1 MLMLLLSLMWVHGW
15 SQADTLVMRSGQ
27 RVGVK
32 VEEIEQTPL
41 DGTLVRLKEWVV
53 FDGRT
58 FDRVSLN
65 GVSAI
70 KFADGICPSILRIV
84 MD

>member
-1 MLMLLLSLMWVHGW
+1 
-15 SQADTLVMRSGQ
+15 MRSGQ

-41 DGTLVRLKEWVV
+41 DGTLVRLKEWVE

-70 KFADGICPSILRIV
+70 KFADGFFLSCPKIGLP
-84 MD
+84 DL